1 MTEHKDFD
9 KKKIND
15 GELQKYSGSYSE
27 EGLLHKISRYGAH
40 IGIELLYKVV
50 QLWCV
55 LQKPEVPAKEK
66 ALIMGALGYLI
77 APLDFVPDI
86 TPVLGYSDDL
96 VAITFA
102 LLKVQGYTI
111 FYGEF
116 RYCLILHFDKKTTSF
131 FLPND
136 CFKWFLAGNNDKI
149 TCIHDGKAAFILF
162 SECL

>member
-9 KKKIND
+9 KKKINEN
-15 GELQKYSGSYSE
+15 ELSKYADNYSE
-27 EGLLHKISRYGAH
+27 ENLLHKISKFGAH
-40 IGIELLYKVV
+40 IGLELLYKVA

-77 APLDFVPDI
+77 APLDFVPDL

-102 LLKVQGYTI
+102 LLKVQGYI
-111 FYGEF
+111 DEEVDAKAKE
-116 RYCLILHFDKKTTSF
+116 LLAKVFDKDVVAK
-131 FLPND
+131 L
-136 CFKWFLAGNNDKI
+136 
-149 TCIHDGKAAFILF
+149 
-162 SECL
+162 